1 MNKLHSLIISTIQ
14 KQNSEPWLPE
24 LTEELVNYGW
34 QQLYEKHGLS
44 SKNYS
49 TDAVLNI
56 GLTSHPVEPIV
67 TVKPFEK
74 GLPPIN
80 IYPTPDKIASMYAD
94 SGAKPY
100 TAEELQNSTIL
111 PCLQEALGILAEI
124 PTIYETVSNL
134 MASLHLIKPEDDD
147 FDISFSL
154 PDIPF
159 SIFVSVPSKRMDND
173 TLRVAEAI
181 LHEAM
186 HLQLTLIEQCVP
198 LVIETDEKYFSPWKN
213 EYRHPRG
220 LLHAIYVFCVIKK
233 FFELLIE
240 RDFFK
245 PCNRYLTIRLKV
257 ISKQLKEVAD
267 FLSSQSFTGAGVYMS
282 EYLLLV
288 QRKVD

>member
-14 KQNSEPWLPE
+14 KPSSPPWFPE
-24 LTEELVNYGW
+24 LTENLVSYGW

-49 TDAVLNI
+49 TEAVLNK

-74 GLPPIN
+74 ALPPIN

-111 PCLQEALGILAEI
+111 QCLQEALDILAEI
-124 PTIYETVSNL
+124 PTIYETVSYL
-134 MASLHLIKPEDDD
+134 TASLHLIKPEDDV

-159 SIFVSVPSKRMDND
+159 SIFVSVPSKRMSND
-173 TLRVAEAI
+173 ALRVAEAV

-220 LLHAIYVFCVIKK
+220 VLHAIYVFRVINDFFDILKNKK
-233 FFELLIE
+233 FSNDKLLYLST
-240 RDFFK
+240 R
-245 PCNRYLTIRLKV
+245 CNQILMEIKNVSGLLNSPYFTKYGQFILLKM
-257 ISKQLKEVAD
+257 
-267 FLSSQSFTGAGVYMS
+267 TS
-282 EYLLLV
+282 E
-288 QRKVD
+288 